1 MANIY
6 ILGDF
11 MNSKIAER
19 NSNFELLR
27 IIAMFMIVLLHSVYF
42 GVQFKF
48 HGGGTFNEFFSI
60 FIGAFCGGVGNYL
73 FVFISAWFLCEE
85 PFSLKRLLKI
95 WKQVLFYSIII
106 GVFFFIKKIPTIGFY
121 DRDLY
126 DSVGFFNAAKPI
138 GKIDLIRSF
147 LPVLMGNNWFA
158 TCYIVFCLFIPILND
173 LTSVIERKKHFYLIA
188 VMAILGTVV
197 SFVPGQGMLHPSNL
211 YYFITAYFIASY
223 IKKYNPPIFNNSVK
237 NILIGFLMCV
247 FCGLWNCALNYFS
260 ESYKAVDFFKEWLL
274 LGNIN
279 KFPILLASVFIFCG
293 FVKMKPFSNRIINL
307 IASTTFGVYLIH
319 VNGFLKIFIWHK
331 ILLCDSFADSPAY
344 PLYLLASSLIVFIV
358 CSLIDLF
365 IRQPLTVF
373 VGYIRNCLSRYF
385 YHEE

>member
-1 MANIY
+1 
-6 ILGDF
+6 

-19 NSNFELLR
+19 NSNFEFLR

-48 HGGGTFNEFFSI
+48 HGGGGTFNEFFSI

-85 PFSLKRLLKI
+85 PVSLKRVLKI

-158 TCYIVFCLFIPILND
+158 TCYIVFYLFVPILNN
-173 LTSVIERKKHFYLIA
+173 LTSVLERKRHFYLIA
-188 VMAILGTVV
+188 LMAILGTVV

-211 YYFITAYFIASY
+211 YYFITAYFIAGY
-223 IKKYNPPIFNNSVK
+223 IKKYDPPIFNSSAR
-237 NILIGFLMCV
+237 NIVIGFLICV

-279 KFPILLASVFIFCG
+279 KFPILLTSVFIFCG

-319 VNGFLKIFIWHK
+319 VNGLLKIFIWHK

-344 PLYLLASSLIVFIV
+344 PLYLLASSLIVFIA

-373 VGYIRNCLSRYF
+373 VGYIRNCLSRRF
-385 YHEE
+385 CHAE